1 MYTEKEFQEHVEIT
15 KRILK
20 DTYVNNIVYVQERI
34 KDGAE
39 ETELKNIEELIIANE
54 RMIVYF
60 DQGDEWVKDL
70 HEEAQRKAKEN
81 GDGASNDDGLGDDSR
96 DDEEEVARIEEARN
110 S

>member
-1 MYTEKEFQEHVEIT
+1 MYTEKEFKEHVEVT

-20 DTYVNNIVYVQERI
+20 DTYINNIIYVQERI

-39 ETELKNIEELIIANE
+39 ESEIKNIEDLIIANE

-60 DQGDEWVKDL
+60 DEGDHWVKEL
-70 HEEAQRKAKEN
+70 HEEAKRKGE
-81 GDGASNDDGLGDDSR
+81 GNDDGSSDVGLGDDSG

>member
-1 MYTEKEFQEHVEIT
+1 MYTEKEIKEHLDIT
-15 KRILK
+15 KRVLK
-20 DTYVNNIVYVQERI
+20 DTYVNNIIYVQDRI

-39 ETELKNIEELIIANE
+39 ESEIKNIEELIIANE

-60 DQGDEWVKDL
+60 DEGDDWVKEL
-70 HEEAQRKAKEN
+70 HAEAKRKYEESN
-81 GDGASNDDGLGDDSR
+81 GGASNDGFGDDSG

>member
-1 MYTEKEFQEHVEIT
+1 MYTEKEFEEHVEIT
-15 KRILK
+15 TRILK
-20 DTYVNNIVYVQERI
+20 DTYVNNIIYVQERI

-39 ETELKNIEELIIANE
+39 ESEIKNIEDLIIANE

-60 DQGDEWVKDL
+60 DQNDDWVKQL
-70 HEEAQRKAKEN
+70 HEEARGKA
-81 GDGASNDDGLGDDSR
+81 GDDDASNDDGLGDDSG

>member
-1 MYTEKEFQEHVEIT
+1 MYTEKEFKEQLEVT
-15 KRILK
+15 KRVLK
-20 DTYVNNIVYVQERI
+20 DTYVNNIIYVQERI

-39 ETELKNIEELIIANE
+39 ESEIKSIEDLIIANE

-60 DQGDEWVKDL
+60 DEGDSWVREL
-70 HEEAQRKAKEN
+70 HEEAKRKSEEN
-81 GDGASNDDGLGDDSR
+81 GNGISDGNDTR